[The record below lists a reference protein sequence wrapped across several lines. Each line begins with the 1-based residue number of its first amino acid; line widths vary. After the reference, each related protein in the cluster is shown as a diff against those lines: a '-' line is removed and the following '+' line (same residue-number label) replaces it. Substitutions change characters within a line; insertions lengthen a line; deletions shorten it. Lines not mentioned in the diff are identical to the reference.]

1 MLEEVHYRVLKLQQI
16 ANDDHISDLILGFFK
31 PLDKEQQRQNERLKE
46 IDQKFEPIKQQ
57 IKDTSKQL
65 ESTLRKEYKDA
76 LNKHHDQTKMELSL
90 TIENKVREIVSSM
103 NLVERSSSED
113 DDLSRVE
120 ESQNDSDAQLLVPGG
135 SASHGD
141 SQSKEN
147 TQTPRKSFSK
157 RGSLAN
163 ASFNSNLLLKLEQK
177 VERAAIDLDR
187 STRSKMVIQN
197 KQIEDLKTQMS
208 GQRDLY
214 KQQEQALVKMH
225 ESIAALRAQ
234 TLGQIQK
241 METEFEA
248 ITGRVNY
255 IFNEFDALK
264 QKYETEIPI
273 VERRAI
279 DTEARVHEHT
289 QQLQAFENKIPQ
301 DAQAIMRSLTQ
312 METDLVRND
321 KSAQNR
327 MDTLNRDI
335 EKLKKKQNLAML
347 EARICDRMDNLSKAL
362 LKGFV
367 DKHEVN
373 KKFRLVDS
381 NQKNLLQILVQ
392 CIQGDTEE
400 LNILLK
406 GMRGNSRKLQ
416 SATALMNHLK
426 NHQNEQYLL
435 GLR

>member
-234 TLGQIQK
+234 TLG
-241 METEFEA
+241 
-248 ITGRVNY
+248 
-255 IFNEFDALK
+255 
-264 QKYETEIPI
+264 
-273 VERRAI
+273 
-279 DTEARVHEHT
+279 
-289 QQLQAFENKIPQ
+289 
-301 DAQAIMRSLTQ
+301 
-312 METDLVRND
+312 
-321 KSAQNR
+321 
-327 MDTLNRDI
+327 
-335 EKLKKKQNLAML
+335 
-347 EARICDRMDNLSKAL
+347 
-362 LKGFV
+362 
-367 DKHEVN
+367 
-373 KKFRLVDS
+373 
-381 NQKNLLQILVQ
+381 
-392 CIQGDTEE
+392 
-400 LNILLK
+400 
-406 GMRGNSRKLQ
+406 
-416 SATALMNHLK
+416 
-426 NHQNEQYLL
+426 
-435 GLR
+435 